1 MFERVLIANR
11 GEVAVRIIRAC
22 RELGVETVA
31 VYSTAD
37 RESLHV
43 RLADRAV
50 HIGPPLPADSYLR
63 IPSLVAAAT
72 TTECD
77 AVHPGW
83 GFLAENA
90 AFALACEDNDL
101 VFIGPRAE
109 TIETMGDKIAA
120 KEAMAEA
127 GVPLVPGSD
136 GAVDLDQ
143 AREVAAEVG
152 FPVLLKASAGGGGR
166 GMRLVESADEL
177 DAAYRTASSEAQS
190 AFGDGSLYVEKAV
203 VGARHVEIQV
213 LGDGEG
219 AVLTLGERD
228 CSIQRRH
235 QKLVEESPSPAVT
248 PEIRAEM
255 EGAAHRACEAL
266 RYRGAG
272 TIEFLLDA
280 DGRFYFIE
288 MNTRLQV
295 EHPVTELVTGID
307 LAHAQLAVAAGEG
320 LPARG
325 PRGPARPRD
334 RVSDQRRGP
343 GRGLPAGARPRIPL
357 PAAARPGRARGHT
370 RGGGLC
376 DPALLRLPDR
386 EGDRLG
392 RGPRGRDR
400 PRPARALR
408 ARARRRPDHARAR
421 ARHRLQRGVR
431 ERRLHDVLPRRRG
444 SVARV
449 SSRRSGMTTGRRAA
463 RRAALFVL
471 YQWDVTGQPLASLY
485 EGELDPY
492 TQELA
497 EGVAAETQELDATI
511 GEASSAWPPE
521 RLGALERNILRIA
534 LYELDR
540 DEVPLEVS
548 IDEAVRLA
556 RRYSSEDAAKL
567 VNGIL
572 GKVAKEAKR

>member
-22 RELGVETVA
+22 GELGVETVA

-50 HIGPPLPADSYLR
+50 HIGPPLSADSYLR

-72 TTECD
+72 TTKCD

-101 VFIGPRAE
+101 VFIGPHAE

-120 KEAMAEA
+120 KEAMAAA

-143 AREVAAEVG
+143 AREVAADVG

-203 VGARHVEIQV
+203 LGARHVEIQV

-255 EGAAHRACEAL
+255 EEAAHRACEAL

-272 TIEFLLDA
+272 TIEFLLA

-320 LPARG
+320 LPREGRADLRG
-325 PRGPARPRD
+325 HAIEFRINAEDPAEDFRPAPG
-334 RVSDQRRGP
+334 RVSRFRPPLGP
-343 GRGLPAGARPRIPL
+343 GVRVDTHVEEGYAIPPFYDSL
-357 PAAARPGRARGHT
+357 IAKVIVWGE
-370 RGGGLC
+370 
-376 DPALLRLPDR
+376 DR
-386 EGDRLG
+386 EVAI
-392 RGPRGRDR
+392 
-400 PRPARALR
+400 AR
-408 ARARRRPDHARAR
+408 
-421 ARHRLQRGVR
+421 
-431 ERRLHDVLPRRRG
+431 
-444 SVARV
+444 
-449 SSRRSGMTTGRRAA
+449 GRRA
-463 RRAALFVL
+463 L
-471 YQWDVTGQPLASLY
+471 S
-485 EGELDPY
+485 EL
-492 TQELA
+492 EL
-497 EGVAAETQELDATI
+497 EGVPTTRALALDI
-511 GEASSAWPPE
+511 
-521 RLGALERNILRIA
+521 
-534 LYELDR
+534 
-540 DEVPLEVS
+540 V
-548 IDEAVRLA
+548 
-556 RRYSSEDAAKL
+556 SSEAFGSGDYTTSFLADAAPSL
-567 VNGIL
+567 ESLRG
-572 GKVAKEAKR
+572 GAA

>member
-1 MFERVLIANR
+1 VFERVLIANR

-43 RLADRAV
+43 RLAERAV

-248 PEIRAEM
+248 PEIRFEM

-307 LAHAQLAVAAGEG
+307 LAHAQLAFAAGEG
-320 LPARG
+320 LPREGRADLRG
-325 PRGPARPRD
+325 HAIEFRINAEDPAEDFRPAPG
-334 RVSDQRRGP
+334 RVSRFRPPLGP
-343 GRGLPAGARPRIPL
+343 GVRVDTHVDEGYAIPPFYDSLIAKVIVWGEAREVAI
-357 PAAARPGRARGHT
+357 AR
-370 RGGGLC
+370 
-376 DPALLRLPDR
+376 
-386 EGDRLG
+386 
-392 RGPRGRDR
+392 
-400 PRPARALR
+400 
-408 ARARRRPDHARAR
+408 
-421 ARHRLQRGVR
+421 
-431 ERRLHDVLPRRRG
+431 
-444 SVARV
+444 
-449 SSRRSGMTTGRRAA
+449 GRRA
-463 RRAALFVL
+463 L
-471 YQWDVTGQPLASLY
+471 S
-485 EGELDPY
+485 EL
-492 TQELA
+492 EL
-497 EGVAAETQELDATI
+497 EGVPTTRDLALDIVSSEEFGSGDYTTSFLADAAPSLESLRG
-511 GEASSAWPPE
+511 GEA
-521 RLGALERNILRIA
+521 
-534 LYELDR
+534 
-540 DEVPLEVS
+540 
-548 IDEAVRLA
+548 
-556 RRYSSEDAAKL
+556 
-567 VNGIL
+567 
-572 GKVAKEAKR
+572 

>member
-1 MFERVLIANR
+1 MFNRVLIANR

-22 RELGVETVA
+22 RELSVEAVA

-37 RESLHV
+37 RDSLHV
-43 RLADRAV
+43 KLADRAV

-136 GAVDLDQ
+136 RAVDLEHS
-143 AREVAAEVG
+143 REVAADVG

-166 GMRLVESADEL
+166 GMRLVETADEL

-255 EGAAHRACEAL
+255 EAAGHRACEAL

-272 TIEFLLDA
+272 TMEFLLDA
-280 DGRFYFIE
+280 EGRFYFIE

-320 LPARG
+320 LPQEGRASLRG
-325 PRGPARPRD
+325 HAIEFRINAEDPAQDFRPAPGL
-334 RVSDQRRGP
+334 VSRFRPPLGP
-343 GRGLPAGARPRIPL
+343 GVRIDTHVEEGYAIPPFYDSL
-357 PAAARPGRARGHT
+357 IAKVIVWGE
-370 RGGGLC
+370 
-376 DPALLRLPDR
+376 DR
-386 EGDRLG
+386 EVAI
-392 RGPRGRDR
+392 
-400 PRPARALR
+400 AR
-408 ARARRRPDHARAR
+408 
-421 ARHRLQRGVR
+421 
-431 ERRLHDVLPRRRG
+431 
-444 SVARV
+444 
-449 SSRRSGMTTGRRAA
+449 GRRA
-463 RRAALFVL
+463 LSEL
-471 YQWDVTGQPLASLY
+471 EL
-485 EGELDPY
+485 EGVP
-492 TQELA
+492 TTRELA
-497 EGVAAETQELDATI
+497 LDI
-511 GEASSAWPPE
+511 VSSAE
-521 RLGALERNILRIA
+521 FGGGD
-534 LYELDR
+534 YTT
-540 DEVPLEVS
+540 S
-548 IDEAVRLA
+548 FLA
-556 RRYSSEDAAKL
+556 DAAPSL
-567 VNGIL
+567 ESMRG
-572 GKVAKEAKR
+572 GAA

>member
-1 MFERVLIANR
+1 VWHAGRAEFEPKETVFERVLIANR

-22 RELGVETVA
+22 RELSVETVA

-43 RLADRAV
+43 RFADRAV
-50 HIGPPLPADSYLR
+50 HIGPPLPAESYLR

-136 GAVDLDQ
+136 GAVDLEQ

-203 VGARHVEIQV
+203 DGARHVEIQV

-219 AVLTLGERD
+219 AVLHLGERD

-255 EGAAHRACEAL
+255 EGAADRACETL

-320 LPARG
+320 LPQEGRADLRG
-325 PRGPARPRD
+325 HAIEFRINAEDPAEGFRPAPG
-334 RVSDQRRGP
+334 RVSRFRPPLGP
-343 GRGLPAGARPRIPL
+343 GVRVDTHVEEGYAIPPFYDSLIAKVIVWGEDRAVAIAR
-357 PAAARPGRARGHT
+357 
-370 RGGGLC
+370 
-376 DPALLRLPDR
+376 
-386 EGDRLG
+386 
-392 RGPRGRDR
+392 
-400 PRPARALR
+400 
-408 ARARRRPDHARAR
+408 
-421 ARHRLQRGVR
+421 
-431 ERRLHDVLPRRRG
+431 
-444 SVARV
+444 
-449 SSRRSGMTTGRRAA
+449 GRRA
-463 RRAALFVL
+463 LSEL
-471 YQWDVTGQPLASLY
+471 EL
-485 EGELDPY
+485 EGVP
-492 TQELA
+492 TTRELA
-497 EGVAAETQELDATI
+497 LDI
-511 GEASSAWPPE
+511 
-521 RLGALERNILRIA
+521 
-534 LYELDR
+534 
-540 DEVPLEVS
+540 V
-548 IDEAVRLA
+548 
-556 RRYSSEDAAKL
+556 SSEEFRSGDYTTSFLADAAPSL
-567 VNGIL
+567 ESLRG
-572 GKVAKEAKR
+572 GAA

>member
-1 MFERVLIANR
+1 VFERVLIANR

-50 HIGPPLPADSYLR
+50 HIGPPLSADSYLR

-101 VFIGPRAE
+101 VFIGPHAE

-143 AREVAAEVG
+143 AREVAADVG

-177 DAAYRTASSEAQS
+177 DAAYGTASSEAQS

-320 LPARG
+320 LPREGRADLRG
-325 PRGPARPRD
+325 HAIEFRINAEDPAEDFRPAPG
-334 RVSDQRRGP
+334 RVSRFRPPLGP
-343 GRGLPAGARPRIPL
+343 GVRVDTHVEEGYAIPPFYDSL
-357 PAAARPGRARGHT
+357 IAKVIVWGE
-370 RGGGLC
+370 
-376 DPALLRLPDR
+376 DR
-386 EGDRLG
+386 EVAI
-392 RGPRGRDR
+392 
-400 PRPARALR
+400 AR
-408 ARARRRPDHARAR
+408 
-421 ARHRLQRGVR
+421 
-431 ERRLHDVLPRRRG
+431 
-444 SVARV
+444 
-449 SSRRSGMTTGRRAA
+449 GRRA
-463 RRAALFVL
+463 LSEL
-471 YQWDVTGQPLASLY
+471 EL
-485 EGELDPY
+485 EGVP
-492 TQELA
+492 TTRELA
-497 EGVAAETQELDATI
+497 LDI
-511 GEASSAWPPE
+511 
-521 RLGALERNILRIA
+521 
-534 LYELDR
+534 
-540 DEVPLEVS
+540 V
-548 IDEAVRLA
+548 
-556 RRYSSEDAAKL
+556 SSEEFGSGDYTTSFLADAAPSL
-567 VNGIL
+567 ESLRG
-572 GKVAKEAKR
+572 GAA